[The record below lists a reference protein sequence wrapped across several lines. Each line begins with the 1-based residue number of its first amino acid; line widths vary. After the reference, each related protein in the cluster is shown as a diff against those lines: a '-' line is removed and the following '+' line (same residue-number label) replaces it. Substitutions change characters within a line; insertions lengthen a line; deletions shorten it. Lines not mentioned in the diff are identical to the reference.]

1 MDPSLMHIS
10 IRKIIEGPIAARYA
24 ALVGS
29 TANMYVHFV
38 FGQVV
43 GPTKFLAT
51 FFATVFFLFRGHVT
65 NHVIL

>member
-10 IRKIIEGPIAARYA
+10 IRKVIKGPIAARYA
-24 ALVGS
+24 ALVRS

-38 FGQVV
+38 LGQVV
-43 GPTKFLAT
+43 RPSKFLAT
-51 FFATVFFLFRGHVT
+51 FFATVLFFFRGHVT

>member
-1 MDPSLMHIS
+1 MDSSLMHIS
-10 IRKIIEGPIAARYA
+10 IRKIIEGPITARYA

-29 TANMYVHFV
+29 TANVYVHFV
-38 FGQVV
+38 LGQVV
-43 GPTKFLAT
+43 GPAKFLAT